1 MKNPMTA
8 KEAREMANNNQN
20 QFVNTWAMRRVLRFI
35 KKKASQGYYSGVIEV
50 FKDEVELI
58 RANLEKLGY
67 NATVSHDD
75 YRERFYINIAW

>member
-8 KEAREMANNNQN
+8 KEAREMADSNQN
-20 QFVNTWAMRRVLRFI
+20 QFVNTWAMKKVLRFI

-50 FKDEVELI
+50 FKDEVELV

-67 NATVSHDD
+67 TAISHDD
-75 YRERFYINIAW
+75 IFRRFYIDIAW

>member
-8 KEAREMANNNQN
+8 KEAREMADSNQS
-20 QFVNTWAMRRVLRFI
+20 QFVNTWAMRKVLRFV

-50 FKDEVELI
+50 YKGEVELV

-67 NATVSHDD
+67 TAISHGDIFG
-75 YRERFYINIAW
+75 RFYIGIAW

>member
-1 MKNPMTA
+1 MTA

-20 QFVNTWAMRRVLRFI
+20 QFINTWAMKRVLRFI

-67 NATVSHDD
+67 NATID
-75 YRERFYINIAW
+75 YDKFNERFYINIAW

>member
-8 KEAREMANNNQN
+8 KEAREMADSNQS
-20 QFVNTWAMRRVLRFI
+20 QFVNTGAMRRVLRFI

-50 FKDEVELI
+50 FKNEVELV

-67 NATVSHDD
+67 NAIISHDD
-75 YRERFYINIAW
+75 IYERFYIDIAW

>member
-67 NATVSHDD
+67 NAIVSHDD

>member
-8 KEAREMANNNQN
+8 KEAREMANSNQN
-20 QFVNTWAMRRVLRFI
+20 QFVNTWAMKRVLRFI
-35 KKKASQGYYSGVIEV
+35 KRKASQGYYSGVIEV

-67 NATVSHDD
+67 NGTIDHDNLN
-75 YRERFYINIAW
+75 ERFYINIAW

>member
-20 QFVNTWAMRRVLRFI
+20 QFVSTWAMRRVLRFI

-67 NATVSHDD
+67 NTSVD
-75 YRERFYINIAW
+75 YDGINERFYIDIVW